1 LIDLEIANLCFRLLK
16 FIADIYMLFLF
27 LYLLKFI
34 ISIRKKGSDDGLTLK
49 NKLVI
54 SFILFLWVLTFIQ
67 ALELFSDSLGDFL
80 QAKNI
85 VSYQDSLMIYLFRIF
100 INLIAP
106 LRDLGIA
113 CSFSYLYY
121 SQGRNSSN

>member
-1 LIDLEIANLCFRLLK
+1 
-16 FIADIYMLFLF
+16 MLFLF
-27 LYLLKFI
+27 LYLLNFI
-34 ISIRKKGSDDGLTLK
+34 ISIIKKGSDDNLSLK

-67 ALELFSDSLGDFL
+67 ALELFADSLGDFL
-80 QAKNI
+80 QAKDI
-85 VSYQDSLMIYLFRIF
+85 IKYQDSLMNYFFRIF
-100 INLIAP
+100 INIIAP